1 MAPRKNAGK
10 NKIKVGNND
19 PCPCGSGKD
28 YKNCCMQKQQSTELP
43 KVVNQ
48 HIIDEDAQ
56 RIFWTHFN
64 KRNGFLVRKLPEDY
78 GVDYMAELIDDQG
91 QASGISFYV
100 QLKGTEKT
108 KIKNNFIAL
117 SLKKSTLNLYS
128 RHLYPTF
135 IIIIDVIN
143 QQGYWHNSF
152 DFIDELNQ
160 RNPFWRAEPEKT
172 ASIYIPLKQ
181 NFSVPELTKLKQYVV
196 SVHNRRR
203 AIPQGPLVLMQ
214 PFDSANE
221 FLNIED
227 LSKLVESSDYN
238 KFFKIISGDPFYY
251 LSDSYFSKLFDLFEQ
266 IPPKKIY
273 EDPNIMAIF
282 GISAQKKGYHQE
294 AKKWFQLA
302 INKKST
308 NIQLRAYAELLLNE
322 IKFMYGHISEKEFS
336 DSLYKIKEKAPP
348 EIEST
353 ISFRQFTLNYFQKE
367 REARRYGRFR
377 QMDLFKD
384 SIEQLWKFFESCDDS
399 IKELVLLEI
408 AHNYIVLVPSLWGE
422 ISARKGLRQK
432 VYLEL
437 ARAEIERMEN
447 DAIEA
452 TKEAHRIFN
461 ILIGESKNIRV
472 SLEIRA
478 EGLLSYSILIYYLQT
493 IKLNYL
499 IFLKESIEIP
509 EKIPL
514 SEEERLEI
522 EQALKYCIEAR
533 DLFKKIGSKD
543 REATALIYIMG
554 FYEDLGEEAKY
565 ENTKIEI
572 EKILEITWV
581 PNNIE
586 LFKKSVDEGS
596 FRRQVFNGIRK
607 RRPNRDFDKANMSK
621 TDIEMQVECNC
632 KTFNITD
639 EKRIENVRKDIIS
652 YVMAAKFRINLC
664 KNFQILQD
672 LRHSFSLE
680 TLYIVDPNRKGV
692 CKLLEYESQNIH
704 NDPELIINSFKKTYC
719 EKCKFREPLEKE

>member
-1 MAPRKNAGK
+1 MQDK

-28 YKNCCMQKQQSTELP
+28 YKKCCMQKQQSTELP

-56 RIFWTHFN
+56 RIFRTHFN
-64 KRNGFLVRKLPEDY
+64 KRNGFLVRKLIEDY
-78 GVDYMAELIDDQG
+78 GVDYLVELMDDHG
-91 QASGISFYV
+91 QTSGISFYV
-100 QLKGTEKT
+100 QLKGTEET
-108 KIKNNFIAL
+108 KIKNNLIAL

-143 QQGYWHNSF
+143 RQGYWHNSF
-152 DFIDELNQ
+152 DLIDGLDQ
-160 RNPFWRAEPEKT
+160 RNPFWRSEPEKT
-172 ASIYIPLKQ
+172 ATISIPINQ
-181 NFSVPELTKLKQYVV
+181 DFSIPELTKLKQYVF
-196 SVHNRRR
+196 SVHTRRG

-214 PFDSANE
+214 PFDSADE

-227 LSKLVESSDYN
+227 LTKIVESCDYN
-238 KFFKIISGDPFYY
+238 KFFEVISEAPFYY
-251 LSDSYFSKLFDLFEQ
+251 LSGIYFSKLFDLFEQ
-266 IPPKKIY
+266 IPPMKIQ
-273 EDPNIMAIF
+273 EDPNIMAIL
-282 GISAQKKGYHQE
+282 GISALKKGYHQE
-294 AKKWFQLA
+294 AKKWFQLS
-302 INKKST
+302 INEKFT
-308 NIQLRAYAELLLNE
+308 NTQLCAYAELLLNE

-336 DSLYKIKEKAPP
+336 DSLYKIKEKAPT
-348 EIEST
+348 EIESA

-367 REARRYGRFR
+367 RECRKYGRFR

-384 SIEQLWKFFESCDDS
+384 SIEQLWNFIESCDDS

-408 AHNYIVLVPSLWGE
+408 ANNYITLVPALWGE
-422 ISARKGLRQK
+422 ISARIGLHQK
-432 VYLEL
+432 VNLEL
-437 ARAEIERMEN
+437 AREEIERMEN

-461 ILIGESKNIRV
+461 ILIRGSKNIQV
-472 SLEIRA
+472 SLEIKA
-478 EGLLSYSILIYYLQT
+478 EGLLSYSILIYHLQT
-493 IKLNYL
+493 IKLN
-499 IFLKESIEIP
+499 FLVFSKESVEIP

-543 REATALIYIMG
+543 REATALIHSIG

-586 LFKKSVDEGS
+586 FFKKIINEGS
-596 FRRQVFNGIRK
+596 LRKQLFNGIRK
-607 RRPNRDFDKANMSK
+607 RQPDTDFRKANMSK

-664 KNFQILQD
+664 KHFQLLQD
-672 LRHSFSLE
+672 MRHGFFLE

-692 CKLLEYESQNIH
+692 CKLIKHESQIIH
-704 NDPELIINSFKKTYC
+704 NDPELIISSFKKTYC
-719 EKCKFREPLEKE
+719 EKCKFCEPLEKEDA

>member
-1 MAPRKNAGK
+1 
-10 NKIKVGNND
+10 
-19 PCPCGSGKD
+19 
-28 YKNCCMQKQQSTELP
+28 MQKHQSTELP

-48 HIIDEDAQ
+48 HIIGEDAQ
-56 RIFWTHFN
+56 RIFRSHFN
-64 KRNGFLVRKLPEDY
+64 KRNGFLVRELPEDY
-78 GVDYMAELIDDQG
+78 GVDYMVELMDDHG
-91 QASGISFYV
+91 QTSGISFYV

-108 KIKNNFIAL
+108 KTKNYFIAL
-117 SLKKSTLNLYS
+117 SLNKSTLNLYS

-152 DFIDELNQ
+152 DLIDELDQ
-160 RNPFWRAEPEKT
+160 RNPSWRSEPEKT
-172 ASIYIPLKQ
+172 ATIYIPINQ
-181 NFSVPELTKLKQYVV
+181 DFSVHELTKLKQYVV
-196 SVHNRRR
+196 SVHTRRS

-214 PFDSANE
+214 PFDSVDE

-227 LSKLVESSDYN
+227 LTKIVKSCDYN
-238 KFFKIISGDPFYY
+238 KFFKVISEDPFYY
-251 LSDSYFSKLFDLFEQ
+251 LSDIYFSKLFDLFEQ
-266 IPPKKIY
+266 IPPKKIQ
-273 EDPNIMAIF
+273 ENPNIMAIL

-302 INKKST
+302 IIENLT
-308 NIQLRAYAELLLNE
+308 NIQLRAYTELLLNE

-336 DSLYKIKEKAPP
+336 DSLYKIKEKAPT

-353 ISFRQFTLNYFQKE
+353 ISFRQFTLNYFQKQ
-367 REARRYGRFR
+367 REARSYGRFR
-377 QMDLFKD
+377 QMDLLKD
-384 SIEQLWKFFESCDDS
+384 SIEQLWDFIESCDDS
-399 IKELVLLEI
+399 IKELVLLKI
-408 AHNYIVLVPSLWGE
+408 ADNYTVLVPSLWGE

-432 VYLEL
+432 AYLEF
-437 ARAEIERMEN
+437 AREEIERMEN
-447 DAIEA
+447 DAIAA

-493 IKLNYL
+493 IKLNFL
-499 IFLKESIEIP
+499 IFLKESGEIP
-509 EKIPL
+509 EKMPT

-522 EQALKYCIEAR
+522 EKALKYCIEAR

-543 REATALIYIMG
+543 REAAALIYIMG

-607 RRPNRDFDKANMSK
+607 RQPDRDFVKANMSK
-621 TDIEMQVECNC
+621 ADIEMQVECNC

-664 KNFQILQD
+664 KHFQLLQD
-672 LRHSFSLE
+672 MRHSFSLE

-692 CKLLEYESQNIH
+692 CELLQHESQIIH
-704 NDPELIINSFKKTYC
+704 NDPELIISFFKKTYC
-719 EKCKFREPLEKE
+719 EKCKFREPLEKEDA